1 LKVLFVSAAVFLADQ
16 LSKIYIKGISFPSFG
31 INIEG
36 ISPGVKYPVTG
47 ESLSITLLENPGFAF
62 GLDPGIEYKF
72 ILTIITL
79 LVTAGLFIFLFNSRH
94 DNFIKRFAAALLI
107 GGAAGNLTD
116 RIFYGILYDYAPLF
130 YGSVVDFINIRVTG
144 FMLIEKFTGNYV
156 FNIADISVAA
166 GIIIMMF
173 SLQISEQPELQ
184 TLTAENQD

>member
-173 SLQISEQPELQ
+173 SLQTSEQPELQ